1 MSIRHYT
8 NNECPSSSLADFN
21 DNLMTIDDFVNS
33 KQPNTT
39 DRLGNEV
46 ETLYHIIKMIN
57 QLITDYTNKL
67 QSIEN
72 SIKYIKVGDYGVG
85 GLAIRDAGDGSYS
98 KECRFFY
105 LPHGAIGS
113 PLPTSALTG
122 INIVNHPEWGLQII
136 GQDGVPNPRIFART
150 IGYGRFIGT
159 AEFITSANSTIDSN
173 GFLKAASPILRLFAS
188 DDVNPDDGFIKAG
201 FAHVNDE
208 AKNAYAKK
216 IAVGH
221 YEIHGSLGFA
231 KDGWYITLPE
241 DANGNKKFF
250 ADYSVDENY
259 IITIKT
265 YTKKFDTNRCEIVAG
280 DPIDITEGRWIDVRL
295 DMVVNDSPYKQSEE

>member
-1 MSIRHYT
+1 MKVKIMSTRQNT
-8 NNECPSSSLADFN
+8 NNERPSNALADFN
-21 DNLMTIDDFVNS
+21 DNLMTIDEFVNS
-33 KQPNTT
+33 EQPNTI

-72 SIKYIKVGDYGVG
+72 SIKYIKLGDYGVG

-122 INIVNHPEWGLQII
+122 IHIVNHSEWGLQII
-136 GQDGVPNPRIFART
+136 GQDGVPNPKIFVRT
-150 IGYGRFIGT
+150 IGYGGFIGT

-173 GFLKAASPILRLFAS
+173 GFLKVALPILRLFAS
-188 DDVNPDDGFIKAG
+188 DDVKPDDGFIKAG
-201 FAHVNDE
+201 FAHVNDK
-208 AKNAYAKK
+208 AKNAYTKK

-241 DANGNKKFF
+241 DANGNKNSLLTIQLMK
-250 ADYSVDENY
+250 
-259 IITIKT
+259 IILLLLKPTLKNLIQIAVKLLQVIQLILLKGVGLMFVWT
-265 YTKKFDTNRCEIVAG
+265 
-280 DPIDITEGRWIDVRL
+280 W
-295 DMVVNDSPYKQSEE
+295 